1 MRIVICGG
9 GGLGHTC
16 AGVLSNSKGI
26 TVDMLTNRPKQWNHE
41 FVINKPDGTKLTG
54 RLDRI
59 SDNPA
64 ELIPD
69 ADLVLFCLPAFM
81 VEQTVLKIKSYLN
94 PRTITGSVVGFTGFF
109 IYCHK
114 HLAQTSKLFSFQRVP
129 YISRVVSYGQEAN
142 LLGFRDKLIM
152 ATENIPEKEQFRS
165 LIERLFGEETELTDT
180 FYEVTLSNSNP
191 ILHTGRLYTMWKDW
205 DGKPFDRCSLFYKE
219 WTLQTSELE
228 IMMDREF
235 FALLHKLNVNTRFIS
250 TLLEHYESTDAEGMT
265 AKIQSIGSLSTILS
279 PMKET
284 DGGWVPDFTS
294 RYFTEDFPYGLSF
307 IYNLAKEHNVD
318 CPNIEKV
325 LKWGLSKITHN

>member
-81 VEQTVLKIKSYLN
+81 VEQTVLKIKPYLN

-129 YISRVVSYGQEAN
+129 YISRVVNYGQEAN
-142 LLGFRDKLIM
+142 LLGFRDKLI
-152 ATENIPEKEQFRS
+152 I
-165 LIERLFGEETELTDT
+165 ELT
-180 FYEVTLSNSNP
+180 LMS
-191 ILHTGRLYTMWKDW
+191 RLERMA
-205 DGKPFDRCSLFYKE
+205 S
-219 WTLQTSELE
+219 
-228 IMMDREF
+228 
-235 FALLHKLNVNTRFIS
+235 
-250 TLLEHYESTDAEGMT
+250 
-265 AKIQSIGSLSTILS
+265 
-279 PMKET
+279 
-284 DGGWVPDFTS
+284 
-294 RYFTEDFPYGLSF
+294 
-307 IYNLAKEHNVD
+307 
-318 CPNIEKV
+318 
-325 LKWGLSKITHN
+325 